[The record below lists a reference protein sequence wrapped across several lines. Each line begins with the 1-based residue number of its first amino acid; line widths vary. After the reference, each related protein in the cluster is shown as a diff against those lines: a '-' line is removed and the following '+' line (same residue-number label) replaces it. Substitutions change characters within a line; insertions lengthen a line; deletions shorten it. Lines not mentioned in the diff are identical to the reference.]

1 LVHYQT
7 RMSNNKTSNSNSL
20 AYQQQSLLPNPNV
33 INQQQYMLH
42 NKRLNNQII
51 SQHNQQQIY
60 NHHSTATIHESKE
73 AITSTTKY

>member
-1 LVHYQT
+1 
-7 RMSNNKTSNSNSL
+7 MSNNKTSNSL
-20 AYQQQSLLPNPNV
+20 AYQQQSLLLNPNV
-33 INQQQYMLH
+33 INQQKFMLH

>member
-1 LVHYQT
+1 
-7 RMSNNKTSNSNSL
+7 
-20 AYQQQSLLPNPNV
+20 
-33 INQQQYMLH
+33 MLH